1 MCAYISAVSY
11 YYLFFYQHRLR
22 KAFSLCD
29 FRLESR
35 AQSEREMIMK
45 RVVLYISDKC
55 PHCKDA
61 QRYLD
66 SKKIA
71 YRLTNAKMQ
80 RGRKELQAMGARS
93 VPVLKIGDQVMVG
106 WDVKTFDRMYTS

>member
-1 MCAYISAVSY
+1 
-11 YYLFFYQHRLR
+11 
-22 KAFSLCD
+22 
-29 FRLESR
+29 
-35 AQSEREMIMK
+35 MK
-45 RVVLYISDKC
+45 RVVLYVADKC

-66 SKKIA
+66 SKKIE

-93 VPVLKIGDQVMVG
+93 IPVLKIGDQIMVG
-106 WDVKTFDRMYTS
+106 WNQKNFDKMYNSKNT